1 MPDKNWYMEF
11 PHGKWMK
18 RITALISEYTFQGH
32 GFDQTYRWVLTMPP
46 KNGWDSKTLG
56 FVKTAISL
64 ALRECWHDR

>member
-1 MPDKNWYMEF
+1 MPDQNWYTEY

-18 RITALISEYTFQGH
+18 RITALISEYTFHGN

-46 KNGWDSKTLG
+46 KNGWDSETLG
-56 FVKTAISL
+56 FVKTAIRL